1 VGILDFFSST
11 PSPEKFAK
19 LMVKA
24 MIDSGFS
31 APIRIDNEQ
40 FRLVVGEEG
49 TQIYNLNNV
58 YRDYCRVDKRE
69 RKAVLAGY
77 LKAMQQPAEL
87 PKTFAEAKDKL
98 LPILRSRAMIEYLL
112 LSSIQDG
119 HKDLAPALKPFSADA
134 VIMLAYDTEDAIM
147 TLTGASLTD
156 WNVTFDDALAV
167 AMDNLRDL
175 TISNFDEILPG
186 LFLGNWDD
194 AYDTSRILFADLVYQ
209 LNVGGEPVVM
219 MPTRSRFIVVSGN
232 DKNMLMTMLELSR
245 KFAEEEGR
253 PLSSLMYRFENGR
266 AVEFI
271 PTDSDVREKLAS
283 LRRGSLAEDYAAQKD
298 LLDRANEKTG
308 VDVFVASYRILES
321 SATGRQASFAVWTED
336 VDILLPEADLVTLV
350 STADLEGHDSERSQV
365 FVAWK
370 DLQAATGAFE
380 KVEERY
386 PPRYKPRNFP
396 DKAARDALPATE
408 P

>member
-19 LMVKA
+19 LVAKTLTEG
-24 MIDSGFS
+24 GFRE
-31 APIRIDNEQ
+31 PISIDNEQ
-40 FRLVVGEEG
+40 FRLVLGADG
-49 TQIYNLNNV
+49 KQIYNLNNV

-77 LKAMQQPAEL
+77 LKALQQPAEV
-87 PKTFAEAKDKL
+87 PKTFAEAKGKL
-98 LPILRSRAMIEYLL
+98 LPILRSKAMIEYML

-119 HKDLAPALKPFSADA
+119 HKDLTPALKPFSADA
-134 VIMLAYDTEDAIM
+134 VVMLAYDTEEAIM
-147 TLTGASLTD
+147 TLTGATLRD
-156 WNVTFDDALAV
+156 WGVTFDDAFAAAL
-167 AMDNLRDL
+167 DNLRDL
-175 TISNFDEILPG
+175 TVSKFEEILPG
-186 LFLGNWDD
+186 LFLGSWDD
-194 AYDTSRILFADLVYQ
+194 AYDTSRILFADVVYQ

-219 MPTRSRFIVVSGN
+219 IPTRSRFIVVSGN
-232 DKNMLMTMLELSR
+232 DKDMLMTMLELSR

-266 AVEFI
+266 AVEFV
-271 PTDSDVREKLAS
+271 PADPDVREKLAE

-298 LLDRANEKTG
+298 LLDRVNEQTG

-321 SATGRQASFAVWTED
+321 STTGRQASFAVWTED

-350 STADLEGHDSERSQV
+350 STADLEGKDTERSQV

-380 KVEERY
+380 QVEERY

-408 P
+408 L